1 MEGLGTTCDCVLVNG
16 VLREGD
22 RIVVCGLGGP
32 IVTRIKALKT
42 PGGCQATGRA
52 QLGAHLRAWCL
63 RW

>member
-42 PGGCQATGRA
+42 PGGCRQGCSSAVQGGH
-52 QLGAHLRAWCL
+52 GAVER
-63 RW
+63 